1 MVYLYYRK
9 FPKVDDIVKAKI
21 EKIDQLGI
29 KVTLPEYDNLN
40 GYITYNEASRKKN
53 FNINKIFT
61 VGSDVNLIVINVDRN
76 KNYIDLSKR
85 TISDHESDLF
95 TVKLKKYMVL
105 YNMWK
110 YIYQRYW
117 EIFSDIDNNE
127 FEKFLNCTLWK
138 LLQLKNDDTEY
149 IYNTCIN
156 SDRNCE
162 IIELL
167 KMNCGYGCGAGVG
180 VVGGAGGGV
189 VGGGDSDSYNHDKI
203 KKLLDDYIKIKI
215 NVIKP
220 EKEIVINILSF
231 AENGLN
237 DIKQILD
244 YKNYYFYNDII
255 DDFDFEI
262 LYQVNSKYKISIKQ
276 KDFIITNPNYNIN
289 IIEEKVVDII
299 NDKIKNYADLMLSFS

>member
-1 MVYLYYRK
+1 MVYLYYKK

-29 KVTLPEYDNLN
+29 EVSLPEYNNLN

-61 VGSDVNLIVINVDRN
+61 VGHDVNLIVINVDRD

-85 TISDHESDLF
+85 TISDNESDLF

-127 FEKFLNCTLWK
+127 FENFLNCTLWK

-149 IYNTCIN
+149 VYNTCIN
-156 SDRNCE
+156 SDKNCE
-162 IIELL
+162 LVDLL
-167 KMNCGYGCGAGVG
+167 DTTCDHN
-180 VVGGAGGGV
+180 
-189 VGGGDSDSYNHDKI
+189 KI

-220 EKEIVINILSF
+220 EKEIGINILSF

-237 DIKQILD
+237 DIKHILD
-244 YKNYYFYNDII
+244 YKNYYFYEDIKE
-255 DDFDFEI
+255 DFDFEI
-262 LYQVNSKYKISIKQ
+262 LYQVNSKYKIVIKQ

-289 IIEEKVVDII
+289 NIEEKVIDLI
-299 NDKIKNYADLMLSFS
+299 NDKTKNYTDLMLSFS

>member
-1 MVYLYYRK
+1 MVYLYYKK

-29 KVTLPEYDNLN
+29 EVSLPEYDNLN

-61 VGSDVNLIVINVDRN
+61 VGHDVNLIVINVDRD
-76 KNYIDLSKR
+76 KKYIDLSKR
-85 TISDHESDLF
+85 TISEHESDLF
-95 TVKLKKYMVL
+95 TLKLKKYMVL

-117 EIFSDIDNNE
+117 EIFSNIDNNE
-127 FEKFLNCTLWK
+127 FEKFLSNTLWK

-149 IYNTCIN
+149 VYNTCIN
-156 SDRNCE
+156 SDKTDE

-167 KMNCGYGCGAGVG
+167 ETGVGDGGCGGDGDGCGGVG
-180 VVGGAGGGV
+180 CGGV
-189 VGGGDSDSYNHDKI
+189 GDYNKI
-203 KKLLDDYIKIKI
+203 KKVLNDYIKIKI
-215 NVIKP
+215 NVSKP

-231 AENGLN
+231 GENGLN
-237 DIKQILD
+237 DIKQLLD
-244 YKNYYFYNDII
+244 YKNYYFYNDIK

-262 LYQVNSKYKISIKQ
+262 LYQVNSKYKIVIKQ
-276 KDFIITNPNYNIN
+276 KDFIIINPNYNIN
-289 IIEEKVVDII
+289 NIEEKVIELI
-299 NDKIKNYADLMLSFS
+299 NDKTKNYTDLMLSFS

>member
-1 MVYLYYRK
+1 MVYLYYKK

-21 EKIDQLGI
+21 EKINQLGI
-29 KVTLPEYDNLN
+29 EVTLPEYDNLN

-61 VGSDVNLIVINVDRN
+61 VGYDVNLIVINVDRD
-76 KNYIDLSKR
+76 KKYIDLSKR
-85 TISDHESDLF
+85 TISDNESDLF

-117 EIFSDIDNNE
+117 EIFSDINNNK
-127 FEKFLNCTLWK
+127 FEQFLNCTLWK

-149 IYNTCIN
+149 IYNICIN
-156 SDRNCE
+156 SDRNSE
-162 IIELL
+162 IIDLL
-167 KMNCGYGCGAGVG
+167 EGKD
-180 VVGGAGGGV
+180 GGGE
-189 VGGGDSDSYNHDKI
+189 GEGEGKDDEGKGDGYNYDKI
-203 KKLLDDYIKIKI
+203 KKILDDYIKTKI

-220 EKEIVINILSF
+220 EKEIVLNILSF

-244 YKNYYFYNDII
+244 YKNYYFYEDIKE
-255 DDFDFEI
+255 DFVFEI
-262 LYQVNSKYKISIKQ
+262 LYQVNSKYKIIIKQ

-289 IIEEKVVDII
+289 NIEEKVIDLI
-299 NDKIKNYADLMLSFS
+299 NDKTKSYTDLMLSFS

>member
-1 MVYLYYRK
+1 MVYLYYKK
-9 FPKVDDIVKAKI
+9 FPKIDDIVKAKI

-29 KVTLPEYDNLN
+29 EVTLPEYDNLN

-61 VGSDVNLIVINVDRN
+61 VGCDVNLIVINVDRD
-76 KNYIDLSKR
+76 KKYIDLSKR

-95 TVKLKKYMVL
+95 SVKLKKYMVL

-127 FEKFLNCTLWK
+127 FDKFLNCTLWK

-149 IYNTCIN
+149 IYSICIN
-156 SDRNCE
+156 NDKNSE
-162 IIELL
+162 IIDLL
-167 KMNCGYGCGAGVG
+167 EANCVNE
-180 VVGGAGGGV
+180 
-189 VGGGDSDSYNHDKI
+189 SYSLNYNKVKKI
-203 KKLLDDYIKIKI
+203 LDDYIKIKI

-244 YKNYYFYNDII
+244 YKNYYFYEDIKE
-255 DDFDFEI
+255 DFIFEI
-262 LYQVNSKYKISIKQ
+262 LYQVNSKYKIIIKQ

-289 IIEEKVVDII
+289 NIEEKVIDLI
-299 NDKIKNYADLMLSFS
+299 NDKTKNYTDLMLSFS

>member
-1 MVYLYYRK
+1 MVYLYYKK

-21 EKIDQLGI
+21 EKINQLGI
-29 KVTLPEYDNLN
+29 EVTLPEYDNLN

-61 VGSDVNLIVINVDRN
+61 VGYDVNLIVINVDYE
-76 KNYIDLSKR
+76 KKYIDLSKR
-85 TISDHESDLF
+85 TISDNESDLF

-117 EIFSDIDNNE
+117 EIFSDINNNE

-149 IYNTCIN
+149 VYNICIN
-156 SDRNCE
+156 SDKNSE
-162 IIELL
+162 VIDLL
-167 KMNCGYGCGAGVG
+167 EGKDDGYN
-180 VVGGAGGGV
+180 
-189 VGGGDSDSYNHDKI
+189 YDKI
-203 KKLLDDYIKIKI
+203 KKILDDYIKTKI

-220 EKEIVINILSF
+220 EKEIVLNILSF

-244 YKNYYFYNDII
+244 YKNYYFYEDIKE
-255 DDFDFEI
+255 DFVFEI
-262 LYQVNSKYKISIKQ
+262 LYQVNSKYKIIIKQ

-289 IIEEKVVDII
+289 NIEEKVIDLI
-299 NDKIKNYADLMLSFS
+299 NDKSKNYTDLMLSFS

>member
-1 MVYLYYRK
+1 MVYLYYKK

-29 KVTLPEYDNLN
+29 EVSLPEYDNLN

-61 VGSDVNLIVINVDRN
+61 VGHDVNLIVINVDRD
-76 KNYIDLSKR
+76 KKYIDLSKR

-117 EIFSDIDNNE
+117 EIFSNIDNKE
-127 FEKFLNCTLWK
+127 FEKFLSNTLWK

-156 SDRNCE
+156 SDKTDE
-162 IIELL
+162 IIDLL
-167 KMNCGYGCGAGVG
+167 GLEGGY
-180 VVGGAGGGV
+180 
-189 VGGGDSDSYNHDKI
+189 DYNKI
-203 KKLLDDYIKIKI
+203 KKVLNDYIKIKI
-215 NVIKP
+215 NVSKP
-220 EKEIVINILSF
+220 EKEIIINILSF
-231 AENGLN
+231 GENGLN

-244 YKNYYFYNDII
+244 YKNYYFYNDIK

-262 LYQVNSKYKISIKQ
+262 LYQVNSKYKIVIKQ
-276 KDFIITNPNYNIN
+276 KDFIIINPNYNIN
-289 IIEEKVVDII
+289 NIEEKVIELI
-299 NDKIKNYADLMLSFS
+299 NDKTKNYTELMLSFS

>member
-1 MVYLYYRK
+1 MVYLYYKK
-9 FPKVDDIVKAKI
+9 FPKIDDIVKAKI

-29 KVTLPEYDNLN
+29 EVSLPEYDNLN

-61 VGSDVNLIVINVDRN
+61 VGHDVNLIVINVDYD

-85 TISDHESDLF
+85 TISDNESDLF

-149 IYNTCIN
+149 VYNTCIN
-156 SDRNCE
+156 SDKNCE
-162 IIELL
+162 LIDLL
-167 KMNCGYGCGAGVG
+167 DTNC
-180 VVGGAGGGV
+180 
-189 VGGGDSDSYNHDKI
+189 DHNKI

-220 EKEIVINILSF
+220 EKEIGINILSF

-237 DIKQILD
+237 DIKHILD
-244 YKNYYFYNDII
+244 YKNYYFYDDIKE
-255 DDFDFEI
+255 DFDFEI
-262 LYQVNSKYKISIKQ
+262 LYQVNSKYKIVIKQ

-289 IIEEKVVDII
+289 NIEEKVIDLI
-299 NDKIKNYADLMLSFS
+299 NDKTKNYTELMLSFS

>member
-1 MVYLYYRK
+1 MVYLYYKK

-53 FNINKIFT
+53 FNINKIFS

-95 TVKLKKYMVL
+95 TLKLKKYMVL

-138 LLQLKNDDTEY
+138 LMQLKNDDTEY

-162 IIELL
+162 IIDLL
-167 KMNCGYGCGAGVG
+167 KMNCGYGCG
-180 VVGGAGGGV
+180 GGGCE
-189 VGGGDSDSYNHDKI
+189 GGGGGYNHDKI

-244 YKNYYFYNDII
+244 YKNYYFYNDIK

-262 LYQVNSKYKISIKQ
+262 LYQVNSKYKIVIKQ
-276 KDFIITNPNYNIN
+276 KDFIIINPNYNIN
-289 IIEEKVVDII
+289 NIEEKVIDII
-299 NDKIKNYADLMLSFS
+299 NDKIKSYTDLMLSFS

>member
-1 MVYLYYRK
+1 MVYLYYKK

-95 TVKLKKYMVL
+95 TIKLKKYMVL

-138 LLQLKNDDTEY
+138 LMQLKNDDTEY
-149 IYNTCIN
+149 IYNMCIN
-156 SDRNCE
+156 SDRNSE
-162 IIELL
+162 IIETL
-167 KMNCGYGCGAGVG
+167 KMNCGYGCEG
-180 VVGGAGGGV
+180 
-189 VGGGDSDSYNHDKI
+189 GGGDGCEGGGGCKGGGYNHDKI

-262 LYQVNSKYKISIKQ
+262 LYQVNSKYKIVIKQ

>member
-1 MVYLYYRK
+1 MVYLYYKK

-29 KVTLPEYDNLN
+29 EVSLPEYNNLN

-61 VGSDVNLIVINVDRN
+61 VGHDVNLIVINVDRD

-85 TISDHESDLF
+85 TISDNESDLF

-138 LLQLKNDDTEY
+138 LLQLKNDDAEY
-149 IYNTCIN
+149 VYNTCIN
-156 SDRNCE
+156 SDKNCE
-162 IIELL
+162 LVDLL
-167 KMNCGYGCGAGVG
+167 DTTCDHN
-180 VVGGAGGGV
+180 
-189 VGGGDSDSYNHDKI
+189 KI

-220 EKEIVINILSF
+220 EKEIGINILSF

-237 DIKQILD
+237 DIKHILD
-244 YKNYYFYNDII
+244 YKNYYFYEDIKE
-255 DDFDFEI
+255 DFDFEI
-262 LYQVNSKYKISIKQ
+262 LYQVNSKYKIVIKQ

-289 IIEEKVVDII
+289 NIEEKVIDLI
-299 NDKIKNYADLMLSFS
+299 NDKTKNYTDLMLSFS

>member
-1 MVYLYYRK
+1 MVYLYYKK
-9 FPKVDDIVKAKI
+9 FPKVDDIVKARI

-29 KVTLPEYDNLN
+29 EVSLPEYDNLN

-61 VGSDVNLIVINVDRN
+61 VGHDVNLIVINVDRD
-76 KNYIDLSKR
+76 KKYIDLSKR
-85 TISDHESDLF
+85 TISVHESDLF
-95 TVKLKKYMVL
+95 TAKLKKYMVL

-127 FEKFLNCTLWK
+127 FEKFLNNTLWK

-156 SDRNCE
+156 SDKNDE
-162 IIELL
+162 IINLL
-167 KMNCGYGCGAGVG
+167 GLDGGY
-180 VVGGAGGGV
+180 
-189 VGGGDSDSYNHDKI
+189 DNDKI
-203 KKLLDDYIKIKI
+203 KKLLDEYIKVKI
-215 NVIKP
+215 NITKP

-244 YKNYYFYNDII
+244 YKNYYFYNDIK

-262 LYQVNSKYKISIKQ
+262 LYQVNSKYKIAIKQ
-276 KDFIITNPNYNIN
+276 KDFVIINPNYNIN
-289 IIEEKVVDII
+289 NIEEKVIDLI
-299 NDKIKNYADLMLSFS
+299 NDKTKSYTDLMLSFS

>member
-1 MVYLYYRK
+1 MVYLYYKK

-29 KVTLPEYDNLN
+29 EVSLPEYNNLN

-61 VGSDVNLIVINVDRN
+61 VGHDVNLIVINVDRD

-85 TISDHESDLF
+85 TISDNESDLF

-149 IYNTCIN
+149 VYNTCIN
-156 SDRNCE
+156 SDKNCE
-162 IIELL
+162 LVDLL
-167 KMNCGYGCGAGVG
+167 DTTCDHN
-180 VVGGAGGGV
+180 
-189 VGGGDSDSYNHDKI
+189 KI

-220 EKEIVINILSF
+220 EKEIGINILSF

-237 DIKQILD
+237 DIKHILD
-244 YKNYYFYNDII
+244 YKNYYFYEDIKE
-255 DDFDFEI
+255 DFDFEI
-262 LYQVNSKYKISIKQ
+262 LYQVNSKYKIVIKQ

-289 IIEEKVVDII
+289 NIEEKVIDLI
-299 NDKIKNYADLMLSFS
+299 NDKTKNYTDLMLSFS

>member
-1 MVYLYYRK
+1 MVYLYYKK

-29 KVTLPEYDNLN
+29 EVSLPEYDNLN

-61 VGSDVNLIVINVDRN
+61 VGHDVNLIVINVDRN
-76 KNYIDLSKR
+76 KKYIDLSKR

-95 TVKLKKYMVL
+95 TVKLKKYMIL

-117 EIFSDIDNNE
+117 EIFSNINNNE
-127 FEKFLNCTLWK
+127 FEKFLSNTLWK

-149 IYNTCIN
+149 IYSMCIN
-156 SDRNCE
+156 SDKTDE

-167 KMNCGYGCGAGVG
+167 GLEGGYN
-180 VVGGAGGGV
+180 
-189 VGGGDSDSYNHDKI
+189 YDKI
-203 KKLLDDYIKIKI
+203 KKILYDYIKIKI
-215 NVIKP
+215 NVTKP

-231 AENGLN
+231 GENGLN
-237 DIKQILD
+237 DIKQLLD
-244 YKNYYFYNDII
+244 YKNFYFYNDIK

-262 LYQVNSKYKISIKQ
+262 LYQVNSKYKIVIKQ
-276 KDFIITNPNYNIN
+276 KDFIIINPNYNISN
-289 IIEEKVVDII
+289 IEEKVIDII
-299 NDKIKNYADLMLSFS
+299 NNKTKSYTDLMLSFS